1 MIKTVKPRPEVPAPV
16 TAQGNALEEMAY
28 DPDTGTLVLT
38 NGLGPPAMA
47 DCRLDAPSLGEAGAA
62 GSEEDENQTLEG
74 NPEEPASETGSVGC
88 DKGDD
93 LTEPILSEA
102 AEGGSRAESLQK
114 ETEVPRRERPWVQAP
129 RSWISF
135 TILCV
140 LALGYYLFQIDCY
153 RAEFHIIYPP
163 AVSNQGEQRIWS
175 LEKELRVFE
184 SPALAYLVAQELLAG
199 QSGKSAVDPNG
210 NVSVSYPA
218 ESGDTAVSTPPQ
230 RLSDSGK
237 LVKWLSSNLE
247 VCPNPAKGIVVVSLA
262 GSDPNFLQA
271 VLDSYIRQYHGYVK
285 HASLEH
291 ESYQD
296 TRSDLGQSEGPESS
310 RSGRRSVNP
319 AESQVQECES
329 ALGEIGSGKGMFRG
343 FLSDEHLNAVPSLKT
358 LQAKIVELEIEK
370 IALMDHFSS
379 ESREVREKELQ
390 IKKLRNAMQEC
401 LVQHL
406 SSLKRKVAALAAEK
420 TQLERKIMH
429 EQSSKGIKGTL
440 CVGNPFADGSH
451 QKSPE
456 NPGCVKAPFISRQP
470 IIVTLTE
477 YLAEGL
483 GCSQTKGVRVLETK
497 GGSDTGL
504 SPYAKPAGSGL
515 EGK

>member
-1 MIKTVKPRPEVPAPV
+1 MVKSMKYRPEDPEALTTP
-16 TAQGNALEEMAY
+16 GNAHEEMAY
-28 DPDTGTLVLT
+28 DPETSTFLLSE
-38 NGLGPPAMA
+38 GLGPLIAAECP
-47 DCRLDAPSLGEAGAA
+47 LDASSLGGAGEAA
-62 GSEEDENQTLEG
+62 SEENEDRASEG
-74 NPEEPASETGSVGC
+74 FPEEPASESEPASC
-88 DKGDD
+88 DKGDE
-93 LTEPILSEA
+93 LREPILYEPATRDSC
-102 AEGGSRAESLQK
+102 AESRLA
-114 ETEVPRRERPWVQAP
+114 ETEVPPRARSWIQAP

-135 TILCV
+135 AILCV

-175 LEKELRVFE
+175 LEKELRVLE

-199 QSGKSAVDPNG
+199 QSGKSAVGPNG

-218 ESGDTAVSTPPQ
+218 ESWDTAVSTPPQ

-237 LVKWLSSNLE
+237 LLKWLSSNLE
-247 VCPNPAKGIVVVSLA
+247 VSPNPVKGMVVVSLA
-262 GSDPNFLQA
+262 GSDPNFLKA

-285 HASLEH
+285 HAFLEH

-296 TRSDLGQSEGPESS
+296 TRSGLGQSEGPEGS
-310 RSGRRSVNP
+310 RSGQRAVNP
-319 AESQVQECES
+319 AELQVQECES
-329 ALGEIGSGKGMFRG
+329 ALGEMGSVKGMFSG

-370 IALMDHFSS
+370 IALTDHFNA

-429 EQSSKGIKGTL
+429 EQSSKGVKGTL
-440 CVGNPFADGSH
+440 CADNPSADGSH
-451 QKSPE
+451 PISAE
-456 NPGCVKAPFISRQP
+456 NPGLVKAPFISRQP
-470 IIVTLTE
+470 LIVTATE
-477 YLAEGL
+477 YLAKAFGR
-483 GCSQTKGVRVLETK
+483 SSTKGVRVLKTK
-497 GGSDTGL
+497 GGPDSVL
-504 SPYAKPAGSGL
+504 SSYAKPAGSRL